1 MLAAYRIL
9 DVSNRAG
16 WLAGRLLA
24 DLGAD
29 VIKVEAPGADIEG
42 ADWQAYNVNKR
53 LLRLDL
59 ETIGGQVAFD
69 RLIAGIDVLIESA
82 QPSDPC
88 ARCFGVERLKQIN
101 PRLIHVSVTPFGSS
115 GPQADWLASDIEMMA
130 AGGAMSLAGEPDG
143 TPLRVSVPQSYCWAG
158 AQAAVGAL
166 MALFRRTVSGGV
178 GQHVDVS
185 AQSAVILALSHAPA
199 FWDMD
204 GTIPT
209 RAGAYVTGRSIN
221 GAHYRAF
228 WPCADGYINF
238 VLYGGPAGRRT
249 NVQLVAWMR
258 ERGADLGA
266 LEQIDWKR
274 FDPKNAN
281 QEEVDALEQPVAAFF
296 MQLAKSEF
304 LEEASRREMLGY
316 PVSTM
321 PDIASDPQLAA
332 RSFWQDLADS
342 DGELQR
348 HCGSFAIVD
357 KVRAPLRHFP
367 GKEVDIQALLV
378 EFGMAGQAIDRI
390 EMDEE
395 EVPFA

>member
-1 MLAAYRIL
+1 MLSVYRVL
-9 DVSNRAG
+9 DLSDRVG

-29 VIKVEAPGADIEG
+29 VIKVEAPGVSIEG

-53 LLRLDL
+53 LLRLDFQ
-59 ETIGGQVAFD
+59 TVAGQLAFD
-69 RLIAGIDVLIESA
+69 RLIAGFDVLIESA

-88 ARCFGVERLKQIN
+88 ARYFGVERLKQIN

-115 GPQADWLASDIEMMA
+115 GPRADWRASDIELMA
-130 AGGAMSLAGEPDG
+130 AGGAMSLAGEPEG
-143 TPLRVSVPQSYCWAG
+143 TPMRVSVPQSYSWAG

-166 MALFRRTVSGGV
+166 MALFHRTVSGGG

-199 FWDMD
+199 FWDME

-209 RAGAYVTGRSIN
+209 RAGAYVTGRSIK
-221 GAHYRAF
+221 GARYRAF
-228 WPCADGYINF
+228 WPCADGYVNF

-249 NVQLVAWMR
+249 NVQLVTWMR

-266 LEQIDWKR
+266 LERVDWKR
-274 FDPKNAN
+274 FDPKIAT
-281 QEEVDALEQPVAAFF
+281 QEEVDSLERPVAAFF
-296 MQLAKSEF
+296 MHIAKSEF
-304 LEEASRREMLGY
+304 LEQASRREMLGY

-342 DGELQR
+342 DGEPQR
-348 HCGSFAIVD
+348 HCGSFAIID
-357 KVRAPLRHFP
+357 QVRASLRHFP
-367 GKEVDIQALLV
+367 GKEVDLQGLLTEFGIDGHEVESVEMAKDGLLV
-378 EFGMAGQAIDRI
+378 
-390 EMDEE
+390 
-395 EVPFA
+395 

>member
-1 MLAAYRIL
+1 MLSAYRVL
-9 DVSNRAG
+9 DVSNRSG

-29 VIKVEAPGADIEG
+29 VIKMEAPGVSVEG

-59 ETIGGQVAFD
+59 GCAVGQSAFD

-82 QPSDPC
+82 QPGD
-88 ARCFGVERLKQIN
+88 AQAQHLGVERLKQIN
-101 PRLIHVSVTPFGSS
+101 PRLIHVSVTPFGAS
-115 GPQADWLASDIEMMA
+115 GPRADWLASDIEMMA

-143 TPLRVSVPQSYCWAG
+143 KPMRVSVPQSYCWAG

-166 MALFRRTVSGGV
+166 MALLHRTVTGGD

-199 FWDMD
+199 FWDME

-209 RAGAYVTGRSIN
+209 RGGAYVTGRSIN
-221 GAHYRAF
+221 GARYRAF
-228 WPCADGYINF
+228 WPCADGYLNF

-249 NVQLVAWMR
+249 NTQLVSWMR
-258 ERGADLGA
+258 ERGASLGA
-266 LEQIDWKR
+266 LEQVDWKR
-274 FDPKNAN
+274 FDPKIAT
-281 QEEVDALEQPVAAFF
+281 QEQVDALERPIAAFF
-296 MQLAKSEF
+296 MQIAKREF

-332 RSFWQDLADS
+332 RSFWQDLAGA
-342 DGELQR
+342 DGQQQR

-357 KVRAPLRHFP
+357 QARAPLRHFP
-367 GKEVDIQALLV
+367 G
-378 EFGMAGQAIDRI
+378 
-390 EMDEE
+390 E
-395 EVPFA
+395 EVAIEELLADFGTGSQAVKGSEPAAVEPCA

>member
-1 MLAAYRIL
+1 MLAAYRVL
-9 DVSNRAG
+9 DVSNRVG

-29 VIKVEAPGADIEG
+29 VIKVEAPGAAGIED

-59 ETIGGQVAFD
+59 ETIAGQLAFD
-69 RLIAGIDVLIESA
+69 RLIAGFDVLIESA

-115 GPQADWLASDIEMMA
+115 GPQADWPASDIEMMA
-130 AGGAMSLAGEPDG
+130 AGGAMSLAGEPKG
-143 TPLRVSVPQSYCWAG
+143 KPLRVSVPQSHCWAG

-166 MALFRRTVSGGV
+166 MALFHRTVSGGK

-199 FWDMD
+199 FWDME
-204 GTIPT
+204 GTVPT

-221 GAHYRAF
+221 GARYRAF

-238 VLYGGPAGRRT
+238 VFYGGPAGRRT
-249 NVQLVAWMR
+249 NAQLVAWMH

-266 LEQIDWKR
+266 LEQVDWKR
-274 FDPKNAN
+274 FDPKIAT
-281 QEEVDALEQPVAAFF
+281 QEEVDALERPVAAFF
-296 MQLAKSEF
+296 MLLAKREF

-321 PDIASDPQLAA
+321 PDISNDPQLAA
-332 RSFWQDLADS
+332 RSFWQDLAGS
-342 DGELQR
+342 DGKSQR

-357 KVRAPLRHFP
+357 LVRAPLRHFP
-367 GKEVDIQALLV
+367 GKEIDIQGLLAELGTGGHAV
-378 EFGMAGQAIDRI
+378 ESID
-390 EMDEE
+390 MTE
-395 EVPFA
+395 EVPFV

>member
-1 MLAAYRIL
+1 MLAAYRVL
-9 DVSNRAG
+9 EVSNRAG

-29 VIKVEAPGADIEG
+29 VIKVESPGAGIEG

-59 ETIGGQVAFD
+59 ETLAGQLALD

-88 ARCFGVERLKQIN
+88 ARYFGVERLKQIN

-115 GPQADWLASDIEMMA
+115 GPRSDWLASDIEMMA
-130 AGGAMSLAGEPDG
+130 SGGAMSLAGEPEG
-143 TPLRVSVPQSYCWAG
+143 TPMRISVPQSYCWAG

-166 MALFRRTVSGGV
+166 TALFHRTVSGGG

-199 FWDMD
+199 FWDME

-209 RAGAYVTGRSIN
+209 RAGGYVTGRSIT
-221 GAHYRAF
+221 GTRYRAF
-228 WPCADGYINF
+228 WPCADGYLNF

-249 NVQLVAWMR
+249 NAQLVAWMR

-266 LEQIDWKR
+266 LEQVDWKR
-274 FDPKNAN
+274 FDPKIAT
-281 QEEVDALEQPVAAFF
+281 QEEVDALERPVAAFF
-296 MQLAKSEF
+296 MQIAKREF

-332 RSFWQDLADS
+332 RSFWQDLAGS
-342 DGELQR
+342 DGERQR

-357 KVRAPLRHFP
+357 QVRAPLRHFP
-367 GKEVDIQALLV
+367 GREVDIQGLLA
-378 EFGMAGQAIDRI
+378 EFGTGAHAVESI
-390 EMDEE
+390 EMAE